1 MHSLRETGTSRTAS
15 EFHTETGPYYY
26 RARYYDANVGRFISE
41 DKWDVPM
48 NELVNLYAYVPGNAI
63 NFSDPLGQFTLKPGM
78 NLPWPNLR
86 LQALLECI
94 EFNTG
99 IPLIVTSTTNGPP
112 TSPHGP
118 NDVHRG
124 NGGLA
129 VDISYPE

>member
-99 IPLIVTSTTNGPP
+99 IPLIVISVIFP
-112 TSPHGP
+112 
-118 NDVHRG
+118 DDAI
-124 NGGLA
+124 A
-129 VDISYPE
+129 VYRQYASRLGQRTAESQIPE